1 MLRSQRAWTRIF
13 SSPSWHKRP
22 QRSAGTRLFSVETG
36 QSIQSGPEAMQQ
48 ESEQEAR
55 EREKR
60 ESEAAADVSMGTLSM
75 DFQKRVS
82 IRSRAERTER
92 ERDAERIA
100 QHLQKR
106 GKGKGTEAG
115 KAANQRET
123 DDITQRRWLN
133 FNEAPGRTPS
143 ERAKAHCLLR
153 ASRATGD
160 SLEYQRRVKGESCA
174 KSDVLDWEKFDE
186 FVEGRI
192 QVAMAEG
199 AFEGL
204 EKFKG
209 VSLQSLSEREDRAGA
224 GGAFVKDED
233 RSSCAKSDVLDWE
246 KFDEFVEGRIQV
258 AMAEGAFE
266 GLEKFKG
273 VSLQSLSEREDR
285 AGAGGAFVKDEDRMA
300 NRVMKNHGFAP
311 EWIEIRKEVK
321 ERLRRAKERL
331 KEAYELQEEEGLS
344 PKWMMKK
351 HGEFR
356 DEIEELN
363 RRVRDVNLICP
374 PSCQMARMDR
384 IAEMED
390 VRRQLFSLPEGQG
403 GRRKRISKRRREEQS
418 RDSAGSVLFP
428 SVSAVRQAVAS
439 TNFAEALRRPLKSQ
453 VTADH
458 FSSEVEKHT
467 GKASER
473 IPLLMESEG
482 GRGPVETHRPL
493 PASHESQGVFNRIL
507 GAFTA
512 VVSHHRQ

>member
-1 MLRSQRAWTRIF
+1 
-13 SSPSWHKRP
+13 
-22 QRSAGTRLFSVETG
+22 
-36 QSIQSGPEAMQQ
+36 MQQ

-233 RSSCAKSDVLDWE
+233 R
-246 KFDEFVEGRIQV
+246 
-258 AMAEGAFE
+258 
-266 GLEKFKG
+266 
-273 VSLQSLSEREDR
+273 
-285 AGAGGAFVKDEDRMA
+285 MA

-374 PSCQMARMDR
+374 PSCQVGMD
-384 IAEMED
+384 
-390 VRRQLFSLPEGQG
+390 
-403 GRRKRISKRRREEQS
+403 
-418 RDSAGSVLFP
+418 
-428 SVSAVRQAVAS
+428 
-439 TNFAEALRRPLKSQ
+439 
-453 VTADH
+453 
-458 FSSEVEKHT
+458 
-467 GKASER
+467 
-473 IPLLMESEG
+473 
-482 GRGPVETHRPL
+482 
-493 PASHESQGVFNRIL
+493 
-507 GAFTA
+507 
-512 VVSHHRQ
+512 